1 MSSEPPLDAF
11 VRDVAALA
19 NGIVQD
25 EIEPQ
30 EGARILARTCSAL
43 WSLEAALQVFVALD
57 HDWHDLPQQ
66 RTELADEIIKAADRL
81 RANWGP

>member
-1 MSSEPPLDAF
+1 MRTEPPLGTF
-11 VRDVAALA
+11 VREVVTIA

-43 WSLEAALQVFVALD
+43 WSLEGALQVFVALN
-57 HDWHDLPQQ
+57 HDWDDLPQQ
-66 RTELADEIIKAADRL
+66 RAELAREIVKAADRL